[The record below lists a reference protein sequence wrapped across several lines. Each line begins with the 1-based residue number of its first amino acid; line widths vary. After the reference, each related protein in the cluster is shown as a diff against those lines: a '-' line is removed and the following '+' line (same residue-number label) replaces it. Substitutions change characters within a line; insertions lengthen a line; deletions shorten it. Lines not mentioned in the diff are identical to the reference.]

1 MKKVISTVMGVAA
14 AISIGLL
21 APAAMAAEMG
31 AKAVGN
37 WKTPKGSVIRITGG
51 KAAPLSGTIVS
62 VKDNSRRDSKNPNKA
77 KRSRKLPGIRMFSLR
92 KNGKDAWKG
101 SLYNTEDGKT
111 YAGHVKVLSAN
122 KIKLSGCV
130 ASIFCKSQTWT
141 RK

>member
-1 MKKVISTVMGVAA
+1 MKKVISAVMGFAAVISMGFVAT
-14 AISIGLL
+14 S
-21 APAAMAAEMG
+21 AMAAGMG
-31 AKAVGN
+31 GKAVGT

-51 KAAPLSGTIVS
+51 GSSIIGTIVS
-62 VKDNSRRDSKNPNKA
+62 VKDKSRRDSKNPNKA
-77 KRSRKLPGIRMFSLR
+77 KRSRKLPGVRMFNLR
-92 KNGKDAWKG
+92 KNGADAWKG

-130 ASIFCKSQTWT
+130 AAIFCKSQTWT

>member
-1 MKKVISTVMGVAA
+1 MKKVISTVVGVAA
-14 AISIGLL
+14 AISIGFL

-31 AKAVGN
+31 AKAVGT

-51 KAAPLSGTIVS
+51 KGSIVGTIVS

-77 KRSRKLPGIRMFSLR
+77 KRSRKLPGIRMFNLR
-92 KNGKDAWKG
+92 KNGASAWKG

-130 ASIFCKSQTWT
+130 ASIFCKSQTWN